1 MQTTRARSFL
11 IGFVPALLFAMV
23 LAFAAVKAGAAAARL
38 LALGATVQPS
48 WDGGPSRGS
57 FIASIRSAW
66 VTVLDAGTVTTIDN
80 ASITAPATQVTRAG
94 THPIY
99 LGTGAGQYV
108 QVRMGYDASL
118 TVTTNPVVKVFG
130 RRSGGAWELLPT
142 RAGALTITLA
152 AAATDVS
159 DGTLKYTTPASSA
172 VVDMLG
178 CDEILVGV
186 ETALAGTGTTSSAIV
201 QVRPL

>member
-1 MQTTRARSFL
+1 MRTRRGTTLS
-11 IGFVPALLFAMV
+11 GLLTAV
-23 LAFAAVKAGAAAARL
+23 AAVLVIGMLSLAAGAAAGRMM
-38 LALGATVQPS
+38 ALGSSVQAS
-48 WDGGPSRGS
+48 WDGGPSRGA

-66 VTVLDAGTVTTIDN
+66 VTVLDAGTVATADN
-80 ASITAPATQVTRAG
+80 ASITAPTTQVTRAG

-108 QVRMGYDASL
+108 LIRMGYDASL

-142 RAGALTITLA
+142 RGGAVTITLA

-159 DGTLKYTTPASSA
+159 DGTLKYTTPASSN
-172 VVDMLG
+172 VVDLLG

-186 ETALAGTGTTSSAIV
+186 ETALAGTGATSSAVV